1 MECPSIERSGQPGPA
16 KQSQRRAG
24 RRKGSEIIEFTL
36 CLLPLLMM
44 LTTLLDIAWA
54 VYAQA
59 TIQRAVRQACRTGII
74 LTNSQM
80 AQGATLT
87 STVKGVV
94 QQYAFGFLNGTT
106 GLAYIKVNYFQP
118 PAPSSSAAAT
128 DVSTQT
134 NGNAPGNIMQ
144 VSVQSFPVKPL
155 LPQIF
160 AWKDIEFNLQH
171 VSAYSADVIE
181 PSSNP
186 PPIGTAP

>member
-59 TIQRAVRQACRTGII
+59 TIQRAVRLACRTGIT

-106 GLAYIKVNYFQP
+106 GLGYIKVNYFQP
-118 PAPSSSAAAT
+118 PAPSSTAAST
-128 DVSTQT
+128 DVSAQT

-144 VSVQSFPVKPL
+144 VSVQSLPVKPL

-160 AWKDIEFNLQH
+160 GWKDIEVNVQS
-171 VSAYSADVIE
+171 VSAYSADIIE

>member
-1 MECPSIERSGQPGPA
+1 MERPSTDGNTCAGLSGTPA
-16 KQSQRRAG
+16 RRAG
-24 RRKGSEIIEFTL
+24 RRKGSEILEFTL
-36 CLLPLLMM
+36 ALLPLLAMS
-44 LTTLLDIAWA
+44 TVLLDIAWA

-59 TIQRAVRQACRTGII
+59 SVQRAVRMACRTGIT

-87 STVKGVV
+87 STVKSAV
-94 QQYAFGFLNGTT
+94 QANAFGFLNGAT
-106 GLAYIKVNYFQP
+106 GLAYIKVNYYLP

-144 VSVQSFPVKPL
+144 VSVQGVPVNPL
-155 LPQIF
+155 MPQIF
-160 AWKDIEFNLQH
+160 KWQDIELNVQH
-171 VSAYSADVIE
+171 ISAYAADVIE
-181 PSSNP
+181 PSNNP

>member
-1 MECPSIERSGQPGPA
+1 MVLPSIERSRRPGPA
-16 KQSQRRAG
+16 KRSGRRAG
-24 RRKGSEIIEFTL
+24 SRKGSEVLAFTL
-36 CLLPLLMM
+36 AFLPLMAM
-44 LTTLLDIAWA
+44 LTVLLDIAWA

-59 TIQRAVRQACRTGII
+59 TIQRAVRLACRTGVT

-87 STVKGVV
+87 STVKGTV
-94 QQYAFGFLNGTT
+94 QQYAFGFLNGAT
-106 GLAYIKVNYFQP
+106 GLGYIKVNYFLP
-118 PAPSSSAAAT
+118 PAPSSSAATT

-160 AWKDIEFNLQH
+160 AWNNIQSNMQY

-181 PSSNP
+181 PSSSP